1 MQGYLSA
8 DTICSE
14 MRTVFRGES
23 SRKLWALK
31 GRLCPR
37 TNIHICEQIITLNG
51 SYCFVSLTY
60 FWNAGGEIFMNSL
73 WFAVWNVYFSVFS
86 GMTLWT
92 NKHVSSSVTTA
103 KLLSILN
110 YIWNN
115 CFYSTRRKVWKLGN
129 ISCDIPSDIFP
140 FFLGGGGE
148 EVYSIT
154 WWVMTIGVRANILD
168 GLWFNLSYD
177 R

>member
-1 MQGYLSA
+1 MQGYLLA

-60 FWNAGGEIFMNSL
+60 FWNAGGEIFMNSYGL
-73 WFAVWNVYFSVFS
+73 LYGMYTSLCSLVWLYEQTKMS
-86 GMTLWT
+86 L
-92 NKHVSSSVTTA
+92 
-103 KLLSILN
+103 LLSQLLNSYPSWITFETIAFILPDVRFEN
-110 YIWNN
+110 W
-115 CFYSTRRKVWKLGN
+115 V
-129 ISCDIPSDIFP
+129 ISLVISPRIFSR
-140 FFLGGGGE
+140 FSWGGWA
-148 EVYSIT
+148 YSIT
-154 WWVMTIGVRANILD
+154 WWV
-168 GLWFNLSYD
+168 
-177 R
+177 

>member
-23 SRKLWALK
+23 SRKLRALK

-37 TNIHICEQIITLNG
+37 TNIYMCEQIITLN
-51 SYCFVSLTY
+51 FVSLTY
-60 FWNAGGEIFMNSL
+60 FWNAGGGGGMFMNSL
-73 WFAVWNVYFSVFS
+73 WFAAWNVYFSVFS

-115 CFYSTRRKVWKLGN
+115 CFYSTRRKVSKLCN
-129 ISCDIPSDIFP
+129 ISWDIPSDILP
-140 FFLGGGGE
+140 FFLGGGGHIRSRDE
-148 EVYSIT
+148 FRPLACEQIYSWI
-154 WWVMTIGVRANILD
+154 MN
-168 GLWFNLSYD
+168 
-177 R
+177 

>member
-23 SRKLWALK
+23 SRKLRALK
-31 GRLCPR
+31 DRLCPR
-37 TNIHICEQIITLNG
+37 TNIYMCEQIITLN
-51 SYCFVSLTY
+51 FVSLTY
-60 FWNAGGEIFMNSL
+60 FWNAGGGGGKGEMFMNSL
-73 WFAVWNVYFSVFS
+73 WFAAWNVYFSVFS

-110 YIWNN
+110 TFKRIAFILPDIRFQNWVI
-115 CFYSTRRKVWKLGN
+115 SLG
-129 ISCDIPSDIFP
+129 ISPRIFSR
-140 FFLGGGGE
+140 FSWEGGGIFDHMMSLD
-148 EVYSIT
+148 Y
-154 WWVMTIGVRANILD
+154 WRASKYTH
-168 GLWFNLSYD
+168 GLWINLSYD